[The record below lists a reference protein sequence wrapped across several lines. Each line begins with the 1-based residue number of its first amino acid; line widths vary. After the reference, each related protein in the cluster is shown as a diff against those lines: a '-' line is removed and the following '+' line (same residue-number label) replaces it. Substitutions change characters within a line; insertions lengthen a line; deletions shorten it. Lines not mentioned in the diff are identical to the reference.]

1 MTAEPLLTPE
11 HMTEAGW
18 SYDQMSF
25 THSRKLKD
33 GVLLVRS
40 ASQTYLLV
48 DSTAGFQRCDLKHV
62 ETVSSFKRLCETFG
76 I

>member
-1 MTAEPLLTPE
+1 MTADKPLTPE
-11 HMTEAGW
+11 HMMEAGW

-25 THSRKLKD
+25 AHSKKLKD

-48 DSTAGFQRCDLKHV
+48 DSFAAFQRCNLKHV
-62 ETVSSFKRLCETFG
+62 ETVSDFRRLCETFEV
-76 I
+76 